1 LKVLNNTYRAFFI
14 NVQNFNKMKKTRK
27 TAGETAREI
36 VAVCDVF
43 DIAKTKAWYAQ
54 RGYQP
59 TGEWH
64 YANRQETI
72 IRVHFARP
80 MVINFS
86 IHDLLDDLL
95 GLFMSGRYS
104 RQDALRC
111 ITAIKKGGAA

>member
-1 LKVLNNTYRAFFI
+1 MNE
-14 NVQNFNKMKKTRK
+14 NVMTAAESRPQNPS
-27 TAGETAREI
+27 REI

-43 DIAKTKAWYAQ
+43 DLAKTKAWYAQ

-86 IHDLLDDLL
+86 IHDLVDDLL
-95 GLFMSGRYS
+95 DLFIRGR
-104 RQDALRC
+104 
-111 ITAIKKGGAA
+111 ITRRAAIQTLNVLQAQKGGELCA